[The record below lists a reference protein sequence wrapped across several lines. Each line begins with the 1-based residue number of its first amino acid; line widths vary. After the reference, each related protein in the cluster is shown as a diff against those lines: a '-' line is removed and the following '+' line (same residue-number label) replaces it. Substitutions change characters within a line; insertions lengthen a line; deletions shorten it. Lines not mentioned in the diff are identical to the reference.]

1 MPKKMGNQ
9 SYWGQM
15 GEKST
20 GDRGAM
26 LCKAQWAYFR
36 VKMKEGMLSV
46 WCILSVWKLFSS
58 KDCQVT
64 LVITDGEAANSGA

>member
-36 VKMKEGMLSV
+36 VKMKEGMLSE
-46 WCILSVWKLFSS
+46 
-58 KDCQVT
+58 
-64 LVITDGEAANSGA
+64 LVYSICLETFQ